1 MQLESPPKP
10 RATSIRTATREWRR
24 RRDGCEYEAEP
35 ATFHGVTRPLALA
48 PGGQESQYFR
58 VMPTQDTLL
67 QWENFYIIV
76 GSSAG
81 ALTGLQFVVMA
92 LVADSPTRTDTDTSA
107 TFGTPTVVHFCAVL
121 LISSILSMPW
131 PALSQAATALG
142 MCGVAGVIYSL
153 IVVRRARR
161 VTGYKPEMED
171 WIFHCVLPLVA
182 YTTLLVAGAT
192 LTIRHAPAL
201 FGVAL
206 FSLILLFVGIH
217 NAWDTVTYVAVAL
230 KPPPTTGQGSP
241 PPPS

>member
-1 MQLESPPKP
+1 
-10 RATSIRTATREWRR
+10 
-24 RRDGCEYEAEP
+24 
-35 ATFHGVTRPLALA
+35 
-48 PGGQESQYFR
+48 
-58 VMPTQDTLL
+58 MPTQDTLL

-92 LVADSPTRTDTDTSA
+92 LVAGSPGRADTGTID

-121 LISSILSMPW
+121 LVSALLSAPW
-131 PALSQAATALG
+131 PALSQASSAIGILG
-142 MCGVAGVIYSL
+142 AAGVIYSL

-161 VTGYKPEMED
+161 VTAYKPELED

-182 YTTLLVAGAT
+182 YATLLIAGVT
-192 LTIRHAPAL
+192 LTFQHVPAL

-217 NAWDTVTYVAVAL
+217 NAWDTATYVAVAL
-230 KPPPTTGQGSP
+230 KSPPTTGQGSP
-241 PPPS
+241 PPSS

>member
-1 MQLESPPKP
+1 M
-10 RATSIRTATREWRR
+10 AAN
-24 RRDGCEYEAEP
+24 
-35 ATFHGVTRPLALA
+35 
-48 PGGQESQYFR
+48 
-58 VMPTQDTLL
+58 DTLL
-67 QWENFYIIV
+67 AWENFYIIV

-92 LVADSPTRTDTDTSA
+92 LVADSPTRTDTTTID

-121 LISSILSMPW
+121 LVSAILSAPW
-131 PALSQAATALG
+131 QALSHAAAAIG
-142 MCGVAGVIYSL
+142 ICGAAGVVYSL

-161 VTGYKPEMED
+161 VTAYKPEMED

-182 YTTLLVAGAT
+182 YVTLLVSAIT
-192 LTIRHAPAL
+192 LTSQQVPAL

-206 FSLILLFVGIH
+206 FTLLLLFVGIH

-230 KPPPTTGQGSP
+230 KTPPMTGEGSP

>member
-1 MQLESPPKP
+1 
-10 RATSIRTATREWRR
+10 
-24 RRDGCEYEAEP
+24 
-35 ATFHGVTRPLALA
+35 
-48 PGGQESQYFR
+48 
-58 VMPTQDTLL
+58 MPTQGTLL

-92 LVADSPTRTDTDTSA
+92 LVADSPTRADTGTID

-121 LISSILSMPW
+121 LVSSILSAPW
-131 PALSQAATALG
+131 PTLWQAATAVG
-142 MCGVAGVIYSL
+142 ICGAAGVIYSL

-161 VTGYKPEMED
+161 ITAYKPQMED

-182 YTTLLVAGAT
+182 YATLLVAGAT
-192 LTIRHAPAL
+192 LTIRHVPAL

-206 FSLILLFVGIH
+206 YSLILLFVGIH

-230 KPPPTTGQGSP
+230 R
-241 PPPS
+241 PPPSTGEGTPPH

>member
-1 MQLESPPKP
+1 MLW
-10 RATSIRTATREWRR
+10 REAGRNR
-24 RRDGCEYEAEP
+24 
-35 ATFHGVTRPLALA
+35 
-48 PGGQESQYFR
+48 QYSR
-58 VMPTQDTLL
+58 VMPTQDALG

-92 LVADSPTRTDTDTSA
+92 LVADLPTRADASTID

-121 LISSILSMPW
+121 LVSSMLSAPW
-131 PALSQAATALG
+131 PALSQAATAIGILG
-142 MCGVAGVIYSL
+142 GAGVIYSL
-153 IVVRRARR
+153 IVVRRARN

-182 YTTLLVAGAT
+182 YVTLLAAGIT
-192 LTIRHAPAL
+192 LTFRHVPAL

-206 FSLILLFVGIH
+206 FALILLFVGIH
-217 NAWDTVTYVAVAL
+217 NAWDTVTYVTLSL
-230 KPPPTTGQGSP
+230 KPPPTAGEGSP

>member
-1 MQLESPPKP
+1 
-10 RATSIRTATREWRR
+10 
-24 RRDGCEYEAEP
+24 
-35 ATFHGVTRPLALA
+35 
-48 PGGQESQYFR
+48 
-58 VMPTQDTLL
+58 MPTQDTLL

-92 LVADSPTRTDTDTSA
+92 LVADLPTRADAGTID

-121 LISSILSMPW
+121 LVSALLSAPW
-131 PALSQAATALG
+131 PALSQAATAIGILG
-142 MCGVAGVIYSL
+142 GAGVIYSL
-153 IVVRRARR
+153 IVVRRARN

-182 YTTLLVAGAT
+182 YVTLLAAGIT
-192 LTIRHAPAL
+192 LTFRHVPAL
-201 FGVAL
+201 FAVAL
-206 FSLILLFVGIH
+206 FTLILLFVGIH

-230 KPPPTTGQGSP
+230 KPAPTTGEGSP

>member
-1 MQLESPPKP
+1 
-10 RATSIRTATREWRR
+10 
-24 RRDGCEYEAEP
+24 
-35 ATFHGVTRPLALA
+35 
-48 PGGQESQYFR
+48 
-58 VMPTQDTLL
+58 MPMQDTLL

-92 LVADSPTRTDTDTSA
+92 LVADSPARTDTGTID

-121 LISSILSMPW
+121 LVSALLSAPW
-131 PALSQAATALG
+131 PALSQAAAAIGILG
-142 MCGVAGVIYSL
+142 AAGVIYGL

-161 VTGYKPEMED
+161 VTGYKPELED

-182 YTTLLVAGAT
+182 YATLLISGVT
-192 LTIRHAPAL
+192 LPFRHVPAL

-230 KPPPTTGQGSP
+230 KAPPPTGEGTP
-241 PPPS
+241 RPPS

>member
-1 MQLESPPKP
+1 
-10 RATSIRTATREWRR
+10 
-24 RRDGCEYEAEP
+24 
-35 ATFHGVTRPLALA
+35 
-48 PGGQESQYFR
+48 
-58 VMPTQDTLL
+58 MPTQDTLL

-92 LVADSPTRTDTDTSA
+92 LVADSPARADAGTID

-121 LISSILSMPW
+121 LISSILSTPW
-131 PALSQAATALG
+131 PTLSLAATALG
-142 MCGVAGVIYSL
+142 ICGAAGVIYSL

-182 YTTLLVAGAT
+182 YATLLVAGAT
-192 LTIRHAPAL
+192 LTIRHVPAL

-217 NAWDTVTYVAVAL
+217 NAWDTVTYVTVSL
-230 KPPPTTGQGSP
+230 NQPRTTGEGTP